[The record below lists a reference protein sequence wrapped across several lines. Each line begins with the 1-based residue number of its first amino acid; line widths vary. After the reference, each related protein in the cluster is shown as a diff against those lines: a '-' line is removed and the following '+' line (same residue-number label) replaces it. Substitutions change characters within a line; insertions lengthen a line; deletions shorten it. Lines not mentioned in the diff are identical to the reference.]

1 MTEALVHHDQD
12 EDGNNGQPKLK
23 RLKALSDDV
32 GMTSSENDEQDI
44 VYGELVVLGYNGS
57 LDDGELERRH
67 RSSYILCQKGSP
79 SGVQPYKLHLASSN
93 TGMQIVN
100 SQAHSVSY
108 TLSRGNAVV
117 VEYRRDPATD
127 MFQIG
132 RSADSKIDFVV
143 MDTVPGN
150 KRSEVNQETQK
161 STISRYSCRI
171 VVDREAPHTAR
182 VYAAGFD
189 KSSNIFLGEKAPKWQ
204 NEENMMD
211 GLTTNGVLLMNPKG
225 GDTCR
230 PTIWREI
237 SVCGNVYGLR
247 KTRSTTEKGKT
258 VEDES
263 NVLLDGSLID
273 LCGAVLLWRSTDGRK
288 EMATLETIDK
298 MRERLNASRP
308 QCPVGLTTLRFP
320 GQFSEQQSSSG
331 SVPYVYLKCG
341 HVHGLHSWNSPDTFS
356 GNSTQDKRTCPVC
369 LQTSSYVPLSLGREP
384 AFYKGEPAATHAFVP
399 CGHVCSEETVRFWQ
413 QVPIPHGCDA
423 FQAICPFCAV
433 PLEGEDGFVKLIFSS
448 DE

>member
-1 MTEALVHHDQD
+1 MTETDGQLYG
-12 EDGNNGQPKLK
+12 DGNIGQPKVK
-23 RLKALSDDV
+23 RLKTEKDV
-32 GMTSSENDEQDI
+32 GMTSSDSDVEQDTI
-44 VYGELVVLGYNGS
+44 YGALIVLGYNGS
-57 LDDGELERRH
+57 VVLDEELKRRQ
-67 RSSYILCQKGSP
+67 RSSYILKKKGTP
-79 SGVQPYKLHLASSN
+79 SGVQPFKLHLASSD
-93 TGMQIVN
+93 TGMKVVN

-117 VEYRRDPATD
+117 VEYTRDPATD

-143 MDTVPGN
+143 TDTIPGN
-150 KRSEVNQETQK
+150 RRFDDNQDLPK

-171 VVDREAPHTAR
+171 VVDREPPHTAR
-182 VYAAGFD
+182 VFAAGFD
-189 KSSNIFLGEKAPKWQ
+189 RSCNIFLGEKAPKWQ

-211 GLTTNGVLLMNPKG
+211 GLTTNGVLLMNPSG
-225 GDTCR
+225 GPSCQ

-237 SVCGNVYGLR
+237 SVCGDVYGLR
-247 KTRSTTEKGKT
+247 KTRSMTEKGKS
-258 VEDES
+258 VEGES
-263 NVLLDGSLID
+263 NILLDGSLID
-273 LCGAVLLWRSTDGRK
+273 LCGVVLLWRSAEALP
-288 EMATLETIDK
+288 EMPTIETIDK
-298 MRERLNASRP
+298 MREVLNASRP

-320 GQFSEQQSSSG
+320 SRSEHPFGGTTDTQ
-331 SVPYVYLKCG
+331 PHVYQKCG
-341 HVHGLHSWNSPDTFS
+341 HVHGFHHWDSADIHSS
-356 GNSTQDKRTCPVC
+356 DKRTCPVC

-384 AFYKGEPAATHAFVP
+384 SFYKGAPKATHAFVP

>member
-1 MTEALVHHDQD
+1 MNSLK
-12 EDGNNGQPKLK
+12 DGNHGEPKVK
-23 RLKALSDDV
+23 RLKAIEDV
-32 GMTSSENDEQDI
+32 GMTSSDSDEKGTI
-44 VYGELVVLGYNGS
+44 YGALVVLGYNGS
-57 LDDGELERRH
+57 LPDGEHKRRH
-67 RSSYILCQKGSP
+67 RSLYILRKKGSP

-100 SQAHSVSY
+100 SEAHSVSY

-117 VEYRRDPATD
+117 VEYCRDLTTD

-143 MDTVPGN
+143 ADTVPGN
-150 KRSEVNQETQK
+150 KRSEVNPETQK

-171 VVDREAPHTAR
+171 VVDRIPPYTAR
-182 VYAAGFD
+182 VFAAGFD

-204 NEENMMD
+204 NEDNMMD

-225 GDTCR
+225 GSSCQ

-237 SVCGNVYGLR
+237 SVCGNIYGLR
-247 KTRSTTEKGKT
+247 RTRSTTERGKT
-258 VEDES
+258 VEEES

-273 LCGAVLLWRSTDGRK
+273 LCGAVLLWRSAEALK

-298 MRERLNASRP
+298 MRECLNASRP

-320 GQFSEQQSSSG
+320 SQSEPSSSVT
-331 SVPYVYLKCG
+331 SAQPYVYLKCG
-341 HVHGLHSWNSPDTFS
+341 HVHGLHTWNSPER
-356 GNSTQDKRTCPVC
+356 NPADKRTCPVC
-369 LQTSSYVPLSLGREP
+369 LQVSSYVPLTLGKEP
-384 AFYKGEPAATHAFVP
+384 AFYHGEPAATHAFVP

-413 QVPIPHGCDA
+413 QIPIPHGCDA
-423 FQAICPFCAV
+423 FQAICPFCAQ
-433 PLEGEDGFVKLIFSS
+433 PLEGEDGFVKLIFSN

>member
-1 MTEALVHHDQD
+1 MTETAAQQD
-12 EDGNNGQPKLK
+12 GDGNNGQPKLK
-23 RLKALSDDV
+23 RLKAVEDV
-32 GMTSSENDEQDI
+32 GMTSSDNNDKDTI
-44 VYGELVVLGYNGS
+44 YGALVVLGYNGS
-57 LDDGELERRH
+57 LPNGELKCRH
-67 RSSYILCQKGSP
+67 RSSYILRKKGSP
-79 SGVQPYKLHLASSN
+79 SGVQPFKLHLASSN

-100 SQAHSVSY
+100 SEAHSVSY

-117 VEYRRDPATD
+117 VEYSRDLTTD

-132 RSADSKIDFVV
+132 RSADSKIDFVI
-143 MDTVPGN
+143 MDTIPGN
-150 KRSEVNQETQK
+150 KRSEVNQDAQK

-171 VVDREAPHTAR
+171 VVDRAPPHTAR
-182 VYAAGFD
+182 VFAAGFD

-225 GDTCR
+225 GPSCQ

-247 KTRSTTEKGKT
+247 RTRSTTEKGKT
-258 VEDES
+258 VEGES
-263 NVLLDGSLID
+263 NILLDGSLID
-273 LCGAVLLWRSTDGRK
+273 LCGAVLLWRSADALK

-298 MRERLNASRP
+298 MREGLNDSRP

-320 GQFSEQQSSSG
+320 SKSEPSSS
-331 SVPYVYLKCG
+331 SVTQPYVYLKCG
-341 HVHGLHSWNSPDTFS
+341 HVHGLHSWNSPDRSAT
-356 GNSTQDKRTCPVC
+356 TEDKRTCPVC
-369 LQTSSYVPLSLGREP
+369 LQSSSYVPLSLGKEP

-399 CGHVCSEETVRFWQ
+399 CGHVCSEETVQFWQ

-433 PLEGEDGFVKLIFSS
+433 PLEGEDGFVKLIFST

>member
-1 MTEALVHHDQD
+1 
-12 EDGNNGQPKLK
+12 
-23 RLKALSDDV
+23 
-32 GMTSSENDEQDI
+32 
-44 VYGELVVLGYNGS
+44 
-57 LDDGELERRH
+57 
-67 RSSYILCQKGSP
+67 
-79 SGVQPYKLHLASSN
+79 
-93 TGMQIVN
+93 
-100 SQAHSVSY
+100 
-108 TLSRGNAVV
+108 
-117 VEYRRDPATD
+117 
-127 MFQIG
+127 
-132 RSADSKIDFVV
+132 
-143 MDTVPGN
+143 
-150 KRSEVNQETQK
+150 
-161 STISRYSCRI
+161 
-171 VVDREAPHTAR
+171 
-182 VYAAGFD
+182 
-189 KSSNIFLGEKAPKWQ
+189 
-204 NEENMMD
+204 
-211 GLTTNGVLLMNPKG
+211 MNPKG
-225 GDTCR
+225 GDTCQ

-273 LCGAVLLWRSTDGRK
+273 LCGAVLLWRSTDGLK

-356 GNSTQDKRTCPVC
+356 VNSTQDKRTCPVC